1 MCPDPRRGPRSVG
14 AAMLS
19 SRKTAPEKHQD
30 LYMPRRRPSS
40 VQPRRGR
47 GKHLCASLAQARLRA
62 SALRRRRPGCLP
74 QHTKR
79 RWRGSGN
86 SCMRMSIFIHRHAK
100 QRTLHRQVT
109 SRQDTA
115 GESTSDPKTCVCA
128 RQSHSLMDRPLRLV
142 YSSLDGIEA
151 GEKRGAQKSI
161 TGQGHTGVP

>member
-1 MCPDPRRGPRSVG
+1 MEGSCAWAPQGHQQGCGRLYRQSLCLDLTRGPRSVG

-79 RWRGSGN
+79 RWCGSGN
-86 SCMRMSIFIHRHAK
+86 SCVRMSVFIHRYAK
-100 QRTLHRQVT
+100 ERTLRRQVVKVLPANLP
-109 SRQDTA
+109 RNR
-115 GESTSDPKTCVCA
+115 GRNV
-128 RQSHSLMDRPLRLV
+128 RLRPPV
-142 YSSLDGIEA
+142 
-151 GEKRGAQKSI
+151 
-161 TGQGHTGVP
+161 T